1 MSVKTQREMLEAA
14 IAADFDDLAAHSAYA
29 DLLAEQGDPRG
40 EYIQLRLAL
49 ENEDQSPRLLAEW
62 RERAHRLYQTHHRE
76 WLGKLASFLI
86 GRPRTTVEP
95 DAPNIDFTFRRG
107 WLAELHVHDVRDA
120 FTRVLADAPEARMLQ
135 ALTLRNTRLPNNRG
149 PLEPLVDSPYLGTL
163 KSFALGDPEAFG
175 CTADGELAPIL
186 VRKMPHLRE
195 LDIRAHGFD
204 SFNLFSG
211 PLGGPMPNLRAFTH
225 DFASSQVL
233 SSLAGNN
240 SLRRLKHLFVW
251 WRDGAAAGTFT
262 QEVTQDVVDEFVRH
276 DLYVFLRLRQFD
288 SLTDLTLRTAAMG
301 DAGCAE
307 IARSGILR
315 RLKRLD
321 LRNCGITD
329 EGAEALARSPDL
341 AHLDRLDVGG
351 NRITP
356 MGAAR
361 LKEAEIHVQWDSTWG
376 DYPLPDEGEDM
387 IV

>member
-1 MSVKTQREMLEAA
+1 MTRMSVKTQREMLEAA
-14 IAADFDDLAAHSAYA
+14 IAADFDDLAAHAAYA
-29 DLLAEQGDPRG
+29 DLLTEQGDPRG

-49 ENEDQSPRLLAEW
+49 ENDDQSPRLLAEW

-76 WLGKLASFLI
+76 WLGNLASFLI

-95 DAPNIDFTFRRG
+95 DVPNIDFTFRRG

-120 FTRVLADAPEARMLQ
+120 FTRILADAPEARMLQ

-149 PLEPLVDSPYLGTL
+149 PLEPLIESPYLGTL
-163 KSFALGDPEAFG
+163 RAFALGDSEALEA
-175 CTADGELAPIL
+175 TADGQLVPALVSRMPLLRVLDVRAEEVPVRDFVRLQLPNLHTLVLDYADESGLEFLSGNRSLAHLERLSISVRFGRQELG
-186 VRKMPHLRE
+186 RE
-195 LDIRAHGFD
+195 FFFGHPYWLPPDE
-204 SFNLFSG
+204 
-211 PLGGPMPNLRAFTH
+211 LRAFLTSPYFERLH
-225 DFASSQVL
+225 DL
-233 SSLAGNN
+233 
-240 SLRRLKHLFVW
+240 SLRI
-251 WRDGAAAGTFT
+251 G
-262 QEVTQDVVDEFVRH
+262 
-276 DLYVFLRLRQFD
+276 
-288 SLTDLTLRTAAMG
+288 SLG
-301 DAGCAE
+301 DQGCRE

-341 AHLDRLDVGG
+341 AHLDRLDVVG

-361 LKEAEIHVQWDSTWG
+361 LQESVIRVQWDSTWG
-376 DYPLPDEGEDM
+376 DYPLPDEGGDM

>member
-49 ENEDQSPRLLAEW
+49 ENEDQSSRLLAEW
-62 RERAHRLYQTHHRE
+62 RERAHRLYQAHHDD
-76 WLGKLASFLI
+76 WLGDLAPFLI

-107 WLAELHVHDVRDA
+107 WLAELHVRDVRDA

-135 ALTLRNTRLPNNRG
+135 ALTLRNTRLPNNHG

-163 KSFALGDPEAFG
+163 KRFALGDPEAFQP
-175 CTADGELAPIL
+175 TADGQLVPALVAHMPLLQVLDVRAEGVPVREFMKLRLSRVHTLIL
-186 VRKMPHLRE
+186 DYAAEAGLEFLSGNRALTNLERMSITVR
-195 LDIRAHGFD
+195 
-204 SFNLFSG
+204 SG
-211 PLGGPMPNLRAFTH
+211 PQPRGDADGGLVIAPGYWLPPDELRAFLTSAY
-225 DFASSQVL
+225 FE
-233 SSLAGNN
+233 
-240 SLRRLKHLFVW
+240 R
-251 WRDGAAAGTFT
+251 
-262 QEVTQDVVDEFVRH
+262 
-276 DLYVFLRLRQFD
+276 
-288 SLTDLTLRTAAMG
+288 LTDLTIRIDSLG
-301 DAGCAE
+301 DLGCRE

-341 AHLDRLDVGG
+341 AHLERLDVGG
-351 NRITP
+351 NRMTP

-361 LKEAEIHVQWDSTWG
+361 LQEAEIHVQWDSTWG
-376 DYPLPDEGEDM
+376 DYPLPAEGGDM